1 MSNFFCKVAAFAIAT
16 FVAVLSY
23 GNDYA
28 PVGWIKADG
37 NQWIHTGYKPACT
50 DSIEMKVEMS
60 DVSFSQCFW
69 CSRGTAATTS
79 TFTSFLLFEDSIGK
93 VRFDYSNN
101 TSTKTTVGLAA
112 DTQYIL
118 SANGATKDCSITK
131 ASDGTRVAAVTMVN
145 STFTPGSPFSLFASH
160 ILGGNFT
167 EKTDKSKMASFG
179 TYKLY
184 YFRVFDAQGNMKLNL
199 IPVENKAVTEAGL
212 TKYGLYDTVSGVFKQ
227 ARGDGSFTAGG
238 ESDYRFDTESGA
250 IQAKVKINIDS
261 DCESATINGQAVE
274 NGGYVWATFGQSVAV
289 NVTAKEEFYFYQ
301 YLGLNPKPVK
311 YREWSPTFSAE
322 GTFTFT
328 VDRAYNIKPLFAQ
341 KIFVSSG
348 ATGLGDG
355 SSIENAYTNIQV
367 ALNAAGAGDT
377 VVIAPGVYET
387 HKFGDTNQLYSI
399 DVPADVNIVGIGDK
413 PEDTVIDGCHTGRIM
428 RLAARACANN
438 LTIANSRLR
447 AKLDDNT
454 RGMAID
460 ARANALVENVVITNC
475 QIGALKTSEHYV
487 YLNNA
492 TMRNCLISS
501 FKYMGKETEVWGAN
515 TGCALGVVGG
525 SLCDGVTVQNCAI
538 NSSAPVIVSAST
550 ATNITVRCNTLGYVQ
565 SDACA
570 GVSLSSAALLTDS
583 LIESNRLSY
592 CNGGTSAG
600 GVSSNASVIDR
611 CVIRGNEACT
621 LKAGNGS
628 GGVGGVCLSST
639 AVMRNSLVIGNKS
652 SKSTVV
658 NGNSSGGVTLRNVY
672 DKSTTVENCTIINNS
687 FPYNSQASGVRI
699 QIGTIVNSIIYD
711 NSVHKTGGEIK
722 YSLVPTEIDGEG
734 NIIDEPQ
741 FKNPQDGDYSLLY
754 TSPCIDAG
762 CEIPANVHD
771 FDGRPRP
778 IDGDLDGIIATD
790 IGCYEM
796 PELEEG
802 IICSLIIDKTL
813 GVAPFDATVSA
824 NVKGKRLTGL
834 KFTWTCIGDCNGQI
848 TEQIMET
855 ASPTC
860 TFQGLPA
867 GNYSFR
873 VDIVNDHTPQ
883 DTATDSIN
891 NALFVSTANC
901 YVSPTGGNVWPYDTP
916 ETAAKNIADAIA
928 NAVERV
934 ILLPGVHTGLPQA
947 TDSVTGNNFITI
959 IDRPLSI
966 EGTENPFDTV
976 LDCEG
981 GGGFMLKH
989 PEAKISGF
997 AIYNFMTNANT
1008 AALSVV
1014 DGVASNIAVWGKSGY
1029 VPNTAYPITVSGF
1042 MTDCV
1047 ITNVIRSNNAWSGKS
1062 MMSVVGGTVQR
1073 TKFINNSIG
1082 TAPNLELSNSATRGR
1097 IANCLFTDCNYFNY
1111 LITGSGD
1118 IVDTTIRNCKPT
1130 NSNSGNYSLMSVGGG
1145 MIINRCIIT
1154 NNVTAANAL
1163 LLMPVWSNVG
1173 TIKNTLIAKN
1183 NAKYYMVDCGDTD
1196 GYSKLTN
1203 VTFAD
1208 NVAPTGAL
1216 TARNLINSSGNF
1228 NGKLTAINCLFY
1240 GNSSKDIHCTS
1251 KVYTIANCNFA
1262 EKDDLNG
1269 TGNIYVDPCFKKR
1282 GEHPYALKGR
1292 SPCIDAGQT
1301 ADWLQTDVDI
1311 QGTPRIKGRKVDI
1324 GCYESVAVRGFRMIV
1339 R

>member
-1 MSNFFCKVAAFAIAT
+1 MSNFFCKVAVFAIAT

-50 DSIEMKVEMS
+50 DTIEMKVEMS

-69 CSRGTAATTS
+69 CSRGTSGTTS
-79 TFTSFLLFEDSIGK
+79 TFTSFLLFEDSIAK

-131 ASDGTRVAAVTMVN
+131 ASDGTCVAAVTMVN
-145 STFTPGSPFSLFASH
+145 STFTPVSSFSLFASH
-160 ILGGNFT
+160 MLAGNFSENT
-167 EKTDKSKMASFG
+167 AKSKMANFG

-212 TKYGLYDTVSGVFKQ
+212 TKYGLYDTVSGEFKQ

-238 ESDYRFDTESGA
+238 ESDYRFNTESGA
-250 IQAKVKINIDS
+250 IQAKVKINLDS
-261 DCESATINGQAVE
+261 DCESATINGEAVE
-274 NGGYVWATFGQSVAV
+274 NGGYVWATLGQSVAV

-301 YLGLNPKPVK
+301 CLGLNSKPVK
-311 YREWSPTFSAE
+311 YREWSPTLSAE
-322 GTFTFT
+322 GAFTFT
-328 VDRAYNIKPLFAQ
+328 LDRAYNIKPLFAQ
-341 KIFVSSG
+341 KIFVSSD
-348 ATGLGDG
+348 ATGTGDG

-413 PEDTVIDGCHTGRIM
+413 PEDTVIDGSHTGRIM
-428 RLAARACANN
+428 RLAARAYATN
-438 LTIANSRLR
+438 LTIANSRLH

-475 QIGALKTSEHYV
+475 QIGAVKISEHYI

-492 TMRNCLISS
+492 TMRNCLISN
-501 FKYMGKETEVWGAN
+501 FKYTGGETAVWGAN
-515 TGCALGVVGG
+515 TGCALYVADG

-538 NSSAPVIVSAST
+538 KSSASVIVTAST
-550 ATNITVRCNTLGYVQ
+550 ATNITVRCNTLGYVE
-565 SDACA
+565 A
-570 GVSLSSAALLTDS
+570 GYPSSGVRLSSAALLTDS
-583 LIESNRLSY
+583 LIESNRLSF
-592 CNGGTSAG
+592 CAASSTSAG
-600 GVSSNASVIDR
+600 GVNSEASVIDR

-621 LKAGNGS
+621 LTVRNTP
-628 GGVGGVCLSST
+628 GGVGGVCLTST
-639 AVMRNSLVIGNKS
+639 AVMRNSLVVGNKS
-652 SKSTVV
+652 SKSAAV
-658 NGNSSGGVTLRNVY
+658 NGNSSGGVTLIYTQNRNP
-672 DKSTTVENCTIINNS
+672 TVENCTIINNS
-687 FPYNSQASGVRI
+687 FPYNTQASGVRI
-699 QIGTIVNSIIYD
+699 QGGTIVNSIIHN
-711 NSVHKTGGEIK
+711 NSVYKTGGEIK

-741 FKNPQDGDYSLLY
+741 FKNPQYGDYSLSY

-762 CEIPANVHD
+762 CEISANVHD

-778 IDGDLDGIIATD
+778 IDGNIDGIIATD

-796 PELEEG
+796 PELDEG
-802 IICSLIIDKTL
+802 IICALIIDKTL
-813 GVAPFDATVSA
+813 GAAPFDATVSA

-855 ASPTC
+855 TSPTC
-860 TFQGLPA
+860 TFQELPA

-883 DTATDSIN
+883 DTATDSIDS
-891 NALFVSTANC
+891 ALLVSTANC

-934 ILLPGVHTGLPQA
+934 ILLPGIYTGLPQV
-947 TDSVTGNNFITI
+947 TDSATANNFIAI

-1047 ITNVIRSNNAWSGKS
+1047 ITNVIRANNAWSGKG
-1062 MMSVVGGTVQR
+1062 MMSVVGGVVQR
-1073 TKFINNSIG
+1073 TKFTNNSMG
-1082 TAPNLELSNSATRGR
+1082 TVTTLELSNSATRGR
-1097 IANCLFTDCNYFNY
+1097 IANCLFTDCKYYFN

-1118 IVDTTIRNCKPT
+1118 IVDTTIRNCKT
-1130 NSNSGNYSLMSVGGG
+1130 INNGTASLVSVGGG

-1154 NNVTAANAL
+1154 NNVTANNAL
-1163 LLMPVWSNVG
+1163 LSMPTWSNVG

-1183 NAKYYMVDCGDTD
+1183 SAKHYMVDCGDVD

-1216 TARNLINSSGNF
+1216 TARNLIQDNGSF
-1228 NGKLTAINCLFY
+1228 NGRLTAINCLFY
-1240 GNSSKDIHCTS
+1240 GNSAKDIHCTS

-1301 ADWLQTDVDI
+1301 ADWLETDVDI